1 MQRRCGRCG
10 TTFTAKTSRAMY
22 CSAACRV
29 ANSRDRN
36 KSAAEPKRK
45 RKAREKPVEK
55 SVVEPP
61 PGRAGSL
68 VESVRRRVRGS
79 TSDPLAQIAIALAQ
93 RIEDSDKDSGS
104 GVAALS
110 RELRSTLAAHAVRV
124 PAQPSEPDK
133 PAETGKVK
141 SRGLGGNVAQFRQR
155 RVASQDA

>member
-10 TTFTAKTSRAMY
+10 TTFTAKTSRATY

-29 ANSRDRN
+29 ANSRDR
-36 KSAAEPKRK
+36 KKAAKESKKK
-45 RKAREKPVEK
+45 RKARAKPVEK
-55 SVVEPP
+55 PVVDPAS
-61 PGRAGSL
+61 GRAGSL

-93 RIEDSDKDSGS
+93 RIEDSEKDSGS

-110 RELRSTLAAHAVRV
+110 RELRSTLAAHAARV

-133 PAETGKVK
+133 PAETGTVK
-141 SRGLGGNVAQFRQR
+141 SRGVGGNVAQFRQR
-155 RVASQDA
+155 RAGSQDA